1 MALAVK
7 ADPTPLR
14 TDEHG
19 VVRVG
24 GTRVTLDQIV
34 GAFREGVT
42 AEEIALRFSSLDLG
56 DVYATVAYYL
66 HNREA
71 VDRYVDEQAAL
82 AEDQR
87 RRHAQPLDA
96 RELRERLQAR
106 RRLV

>member
-1 MALAVK
+1 MAVK
-7 ADPTPLR
+7 TDPTPLR
-14 TDEHG
+14 ADEHG

-34 GAFREGVT
+34 AAFREGAT
-42 AEEIALRFSSLDLG
+42 AEEIALRFSTLDLA
-56 DVYATVAYYL
+56 DVYATIAYYL
-66 HNREA
+66 HHREA
-71 VDRYVDEQAAL
+71 VDRYVGEQAVM

-96 RELRERLQAR
+96 GTLRERLQGR